1 MNTHIEFARTQM
13 VNQQVRTWDVLD
25 PAILAVLGTV
35 PREQFV
41 PPRYRALAFA
51 DTSIP
56 LPGGQTMLPPKL
68 EGRLLQALS
77 PAPAER
83 MLEVGTGSGFMTA
96 CLVALGGTVTS
107 LEIIAELASTAE
119 KKLAALGF
127 RGAEVHNRD
136 VFDFVPDSRFDL
148 IAVTGSLPVY
158 DRRFADWL
166 APGGRLFVVTGS
178 APQME
183 ARLVRRLG
191 ENEWSTEFL
200 LETVVPPLKNAPEH
214 QAFTF

>member
-1 MNTHIEFARTQM
+1 PQ
-13 VNQQVRTWDVLD
+13 
-25 PAILAVLGTV
+25 
-35 PREQFV
+35 
-41 PPRYRALAFA
+41 
-51 DTSIP
+51 
-56 LPGGQTMLPPKL
+56 L

-96 CLVALGGTVTS
+96 CLAALGGTVTS
-107 LEIIAELASTAE
+107 LEIITELASTAE

-127 RGAEVHNRD
+127 RGAKVHNRD

-166 APGGRLFVVTGS
+166 ALDGRLFVVTGS

>member
-41 PPRYRALAFA
+41 PARYRALAFA
-51 DTSIP
+51 DSCIP
-56 LPGGQTMLPPKL
+56 LPGGQTMLSPKL

-96 CLVALGGTVTS
+96 CLAALGGTVTS
-107 LEIIAELASTAE
+107 LEIIPELANTAQDE
-119 KKLAALGF
+119 
-127 RGAEVHNRD
+127 
-136 VFDFVPDSRFDL
+136 
-148 IAVTGSLPVY
+148 T
-158 DRRFADWL
+158 
-166 APGGRLFVVTGS
+166 
-178 APQME
+178 
-183 ARLVRRLG
+183 RRLSQRRG
-191 ENEWSTEFL
+191 TQCGCLRLHAGWP
-200 LETVVPPLKNAPEH
+200 V
-214 QAFTF
+214 

>member
-25 PAILAVLGTV
+25 SAILAVLGTV

-51 DTSIP
+51 DTCLP
-56 LPGGQTMLPPKL
+56 LPGGQTMLTPKL

-96 CLVALGGTVTS
+96 CLAALGGTVTS
-107 LEIIAELASTAE
+107 LEIIAELASAAE

-166 APGGRLFVVTGS
+166 ALDGRLFVVTGS
-178 APQME
+178 APRME

-200 LETVVPPLKNAPEH
+200 LETVVPPLTNAPEH
-214 QAFTF
+214 QPFTF

>member
-25 PAILAVLGTV
+25 PSILSVLGTV

-41 PPRYRALAFA
+41 PARYRALAFA
-51 DTSIP
+51 DSCIP
-56 LPGGQTMLPPKL
+56 LPGGQNMLSPKL
-68 EGRLLQALS
+68 EGRLLQALC

-96 CLVALGGTVTS
+96 CLAALGGTVTS
-107 LEIIAELASTAE
+107 LEILPELANTART
-119 KKLAALGF
+119 KLAGY
-127 RGAEVHNRD
+127 RGAAVLNAD
-136 VFDFVPDSRFDL
+136 VFNFSPDGQFDV
-148 IAVTGSLPVY
+148 IALTGSLPVY
-158 DRRFADWL
+158 HRRFADWL
-166 APGGRLFVVTGS
+166 AVGGRLFVVTGS

-191 ENEWSTEFL
+191 ENEWTTEVL
-200 LETVVPPLKNAPEH
+200 LETVVPPLMNAPAH

>member
-1 MNTHIEFARTQM
+1 MNTNIEFARTQM

-25 PAILAVLGTV
+25 PAILTVLGTV

-41 PPRYRALAFA
+41 PIAYRALAFA
-51 DTSIP
+51 DTCIP
-56 LPGGQTMLPPKL
+56 LPGGQTMLSPKL

-77 PAPAER
+77 PAPVER

-96 CLVALGGTVTS
+96 CLAALGGTVTS
-107 LEIIAELASTAE
+107 LEIIPELADIART
-119 KKLAALGF
+119 KLAGYRSATVLNKD
-127 RGAEVHNRD
+127 A
-136 VFDFVPDSRFDL
+136 FDFTPDGRFDV
-148 IAVTGSLPVY
+148 IALTGSLPVY

-166 APGGRLFVVTGS
+166 AVGGRLFVVTGS

-183 ARLVRRLG
+183 ARLVHRLG
-191 ENEWSTEFL
+191 ETEWTTAVL